1 MAGNVYVFN
10 GTPNTMAL
18 ILNNTILSLSLAG
31 VQQSSNYV
39 PQQIIVA
46 RNPATN
52 SNNATFGTDN
62 TLIVSF
68 SSGGGGSQTYSV
80 DIDPN
85 IIPITN
91 DVQLYI
97 FFNEVVIV
105 SPTGQANQNGQS
117 QLVTGLALS
126 EPQQQEVDAMLAS

>member
-31 VQQSSNYV
+31 VQQSSNYA

-85 IIPITN
+85 VIPITN

-126 EPQQQEVDAMLAS
+126 EPQQQEVDAMLAG

>member
-18 ILNNTILSLSLAG
+18 ILNNTILTLSLAG

-85 IIPITN
+85 VIPITN

-117 QLVTGLALS
+117 QLVTGLTLS
-126 EPQQQEVDAMLAS
+126 EPQQQEVDAMLAG

>member
-85 IIPITN
+85 LIPITS

>member
-10 GTPNTMAL
+10 GTPNAMAL
-18 ILNNTILSLSLAG
+18 ILNNTILTASLAG
-31 VQQSSNYV
+31 VAQTSNYV
-39 PQQIIVA
+39 PQQVIVP
-46 RNPATN
+46 RNPSPGN
-52 SNNATFGTDN
+52 PGNATFGGQN

-68 SSGGGGSQTYSV
+68 TSGGGSQVYSV

-85 IIPITN
+85 LIPIGN

-97 FFNEVVIV
+97 FFNEVVLV

-117 QLVTGLALS
+117 MVVTGLALS
-126 EPQQQEVDAMLAS
+126 KEEEEGVQQTLEA